1 MPAAPDAV
9 QIAEL
14 LLWSKSYNRASDLEH
29 NARGRRGPGKG
40 YVTSCGLASEKFEG
54 LSWES
59 FMLSRSVDYRGEEV
73 RLARTFRWENIEPG
87 LPDCIGST
95 PLSEVCELGTL

>member
-1 MPAAPDAV
+1 
-9 QIAEL
+9 
-14 LLWSKSYNRASDLEH
+14 
-29 NARGRRGPGKG
+29 
-40 YVTSCGLASEKFEG
+40 
-54 LSWES
+54 
-59 FMLSRSVDYRGEEV
+59 MLSRSVDYRGEEV